1 MCGCAA
7 GGLRAPTVGLACF
20 ETYVRYRM
28 GRYRRSGTESGSRE
42 ADRLLDSLRGLLGAA
57 ASRRGR
63 DTRRAGE
70 LSFAQVRLAACLY
83 EQGAMT
89 GIRLA
94 EAAHLSASAASE
106 MLDGLERS
114 GLVCRETAEAD
125 RRVRV
130 VSLSPEGTR
139 VVEER
144 LRAFRAEVAE
154 ALEGCT
160 DGELAAAAKVIDRLA
175 GMFARR

>member
-1 MCGCAA
+1 
-7 GGLRAPTVGLACF
+7 
-20 ETYVRYRM
+20 M
-28 GRYRRSGTESGSRE
+28 GRYRSGGTEGGSPAR
-42 ADRLLDSLRGLLGAA
+42 DRLLESLRGLLEAVG
-57 ASRRGR
+57 SRRGR

-70 LSFAQVRLAACLY
+70 LSFAQIRLAARLY

-94 EAAHLSASAASE
+94 EAAHLSPSAASE
-106 MLDGLERS
+106 MLDGLERA
-114 GLVCRETAEAD
+114 GVVCRATADAD
-125 RRVRV
+125 RRARV

-154 ALEGCT
+154 ALSDCA
-160 DGELAAAAKVIDRLA
+160 DVELAAAAKVIDRLA

>member
-1 MCGCAA
+1 M
-7 GGLRAPTVGLACF
+7 P
-20 ETYVRYRM
+20 
-28 GRYRRSGTESGSRE
+28 
-42 ADRLLDSLRGLLGAA
+42 
-57 ASRRGR
+57 
-63 DTRRAGE
+63 
-70 LSFAQVRLAACLY
+70 
-83 EQGAMT
+83 
-89 GIRLA
+89 
-94 EAAHLSASAASE
+94 
-106 MLDGLERS
+106 
-114 GLVCRETAEAD
+114 ETAEAD